1 MVKDRLPSTSV
12 PRSGAPA
19 RVLLVDDSPEFLRET
34 AAQLRPHFAVTVCS
48 SPLRAV
54 RQVRKQHADLLLT
67 TLQMRELDGLEVI
80 RRVRGEDARIPVIMV
95 TAYGDEN
102 SAIEAMRLGANDYLN
117 QPVEPGELIARV
129 ARALAAAR
137 APEPGRTETRGPAV
151 VTQDAQLQRILDLG
165 TRAAATESRVLILGE
180 TGTGKELIARHIHA
194 HSARRSK
201 PFVEVN
207 CAAIPAALIESE
219 LFGHERGAFTGATER
234 RIGRFEE
241 ASGGTLFLD
250 EIGELSRLLQAKL
263 LRVLQTGEFS
273 RVGGSR
279 TMHSDARIIAATNRD
294 LEKDTAAG
302 RFRADLYYR
311 LNVVTLQVPPLRERP
326 ADIPALVDHFN
337 RRFTPP
343 YGQPLTFDGP
353 AMRRL
358 AEYPWPGNVRE
369 LEHVIERLA
378 VLSAGACVGAQD
390 LPLHLATAVPAH
402 EPGRPTQGQ
411 TFREAKQHFERDY
424 FGRLLAEEGNN
435 GAAGARRAGMDRAQ
449 FFRKIHALGLHQQKR
464 MLSKKQQ

>member
-1 MVKDRLPSTSV
+1 MSKARPPATLAPPSG
-12 PRSGAPA
+12 PRA
-19 RVLLVDDSPEFLRET
+19 RVLLVDDSPVFLRET
-34 AAQLRPHFAVTVCS
+34 AALLRPHFAVTVCS

-54 RQVRKQHADLLLT
+54 SQVRKQHADLLIT

-80 RRVRGEDARIPVIMV
+80 RRVRGEDAKIPVIMV

-117 QPVEPGELIARV
+117 RPVEPGELIARV
-129 ARALAAAR
+129 GRALVAAR
-137 APEPGRTETRGPAV
+137 APEPGQAATRGPTV
-151 VTQDAQLQRILDLG
+151 VTQDAQLQHILDLS
-165 TRAAATESRVLILGE
+165 TKVATTDSRVLILGE

-194 HSARRSK
+194 HSARRLQ

-219 LFGHERGAFTGATER
+219 LFGHERGAFTGATDR

-294 LEKDTAAG
+294 LEKDAGAG

-326 ADIPALVDHFN
+326 ADIPALVDYFN
-337 RRFTPP
+337 HRFTPP
-343 YGQPLTFDGP
+343 GGQPLTFDSQ

-358 AEYPWPGNVRE
+358 ADYPWPGNVRE

-378 VLSAGACVGAQD
+378 VLSGGARVGAHD
-390 LPLHLATAVPAH
+390 LPLHLATVAPAW
-402 EPGRPTQGQ
+402 ERGVAGL
-411 TFREAKQHFERDY
+411 TFREARQRFERDY

-449 FFRKIHALGLHQQKR
+449 FFRKIRALGLHQQKR
-464 MLSKKQQ
+464 ALSKRQQ